1 MTPPTSIKAR
11 IEVFRSGTFKPMEG
25 DAITYSAADL
35 KAIGDIYDRASA
47 PAPIV
52 VGHPKTDAPA
62 FGWADSFE
70 YDASADRLYANVS
83 EVYPAFADAVRAGN
97 YKKVSMSFFRP
108 NEPANPVPGS
118 WYPKHIGFLG
128 GAAPAVTGL
137 ANVQFSS
144 DASTVTFTSNFG
156 DPGFEQA
163 AGLFRG
169 LRDYLID
176 KFGLDDADKALPSF
190 SIDWLSE
197 TTSMPAALPDF
208 SNARSFAQGGLIG
221 RGDPSATIF
230 NSGQFLPRE
239 EVKPANLAI
248 QKEPPLTPTN
258 PAFAAREAELA
269 TREETLKKRERDLL
283 HTEHVAFAEALVA
296 GGKLIAASK
305 DKVIAVLDA
314 LPVDVS
320 VSFAAGDTTTTLPVA
335 KMLREIL
342 DAQPK
347 VVSFGQ
353 LDLPAE
359 PGNQG
364 SASFAS
370 DGKAVDAGQLAIHQK
385 AVAYQREHP
394 GTDYLAAVH
403 AVS

>member
-1 MTPPTSIKAR
+1 MTTLTSIKAR

-35 KAIGDIYDRASA
+35 KTIGDVYDRANA

-52 VGHPKTDAPA
+52 IGHPKTDAPA
-62 FGWADSFE
+62 FGWVDSFD
-70 YDASADRLYANVS
+70 YDASSDRLFANVS

-108 NEPANPVPGS
+108 TEPANPVPGS
-118 WYPKHIGFLG
+118 WYPKHVGFLG
-128 GAAPAVTGL
+128 GAAPAVAGL
-137 ANVQFSS
+137 ANVQFAA
-144 DASTVTFTSNFG
+144 DAATVTFTSNFG
-156 DPGFEQA
+156 DPGSEQA
-163 AGLFRG
+163 ASLFRG
-169 LRDYLID
+169 LRDFFID

-197 TTSMPAALPDF
+197 TTATPAVLPDF
-208 SNARSFAQGGLIG
+208 SATPKFSAGGLIQKVPIT
-221 RGDPSATIF
+221 RASHSQLQIT
-230 NSGQFLPRE
+230 E
-239 EVKPANLAI
+239 
-248 QKEPPLTPTN
+248 KEPSLTLPN
-258 PAFAAREAELA
+258 PAFAAREAELN
-269 TREETLKKRERDLL
+269 TREETLKKREREIL
-283 HTEHVAFAEALVA
+283 HTGHVAFAEALVA

-305 DKVIAVLDA
+305 DKVVAVLDA

-335 KMLREIL
+335 TMLREIL

-359 PGNQG
+359 TAGGG

-370 DGKAVDAGQLAIHQK
+370 DGKAVDAGQLVIHQK
-385 AVAYQREHP
+385 ALAYVREHP

>member
-1 MTPPTSIKAR
+1 MTKPTSIKAR

-35 KAIGDIYDRASA
+35 KTIGDIYDRATA

-62 FGWADSFE
+62 FGWVDSFD
-70 YDASADRLYANVS
+70 YDASSDRLFANVS

-118 WYPKHIGFLG
+118 WYPKHVGFLG

-137 ANVQFSS
+137 ANVQFSA
-144 DASTVTFTSNFG
+144 DAGTVTFTSNFG

-190 SIDWLSE
+190 NIDWLSE
-197 TTSMPAALPDF
+197 TTSMPMVQPDF
-208 SNARSFAQGGLIG
+208 SAARKI
-221 RGDPSATIF
+221 SAGSITATALA
-230 NSGQFLPRE
+230 SGAPLKVIE
-239 EVKPANLAI
+239 
-248 QKEPPLTPTN
+248 KEPPLTQPN

-269 TREETLKKRERDLL
+269 TREETLKKRERELL
-283 HTEHVAFAEALVA
+283 HTEHVAFAEGLVA
-296 GGKLIAASK
+296 AGKLLPASK

-320 VSFAAGDTTTTLPVA
+320 VSFAAGDTTTTLPAA

-353 LDLPAE
+353 MDMPGE

-370 DGKAVDAGQLAIHQK
+370 DGKAVDTAQLAIHQK